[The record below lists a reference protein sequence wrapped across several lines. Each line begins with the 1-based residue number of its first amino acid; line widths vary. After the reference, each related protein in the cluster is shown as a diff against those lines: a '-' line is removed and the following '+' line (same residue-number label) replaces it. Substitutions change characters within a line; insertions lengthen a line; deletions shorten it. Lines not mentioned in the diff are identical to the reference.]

1 MSNMQVDKFDKLQQ
15 IFTDKYNAGSKK
27 AEEESTTSFGNLLSQ
42 TIDMTNQT
50 DAIDQMG
57 TEALVTGDVDDLGQV
72 MVDMQKAE
80 LALQMT
86 VQIRNKVVDAYNEIM
101 RMQL

>member
-1 MSNMQVDKFDKLQQ
+1 MSNISVSNFDKLQQ
-15 IFTDKYNAGSKK
+15 IFTDTYNAGSAK
-27 AEEESTTSFGNLLSQ
+27 AEEEPKQSFGNLLSQ

-50 DAIDQMG
+50 DAVDQMS
-57 TEALVTGDVDDLGQV
+57 TEALVTGDVDNLGQV

-86 VQIRNKVVDAYNEIM
+86 VQIRNKVVDAYNEVM